1 MWVPD
6 WDIDDCHDMWNEETY
21 QWGLIDDVIRN
32 FPNGRKGIAVD
43 IGANVGYTARR
54 LAKYFDK
61 VYAFEPLESTFECLV
76 KNTEHLTSVQNYNY
90 AICDYVGSCL
100 MKSGN
105 VSGHSHLKRYD
116 PPGLVA
122 GRDRTAKVTT
132 LYKLQIDNIDLIK
145 IDAEGAEID
154 IIQFHRSLII
164 KNKPIMIVEAAVRQQ
179 ETQNLM
185 HSLAYVEMFVRNKD
199 RIYVHKNRVRE
210 IFEKLPLTWG
220 HIFV

>member
-21 QWGLIDDVIRN
+21 QWGLIDDIIRN
-32 FPNGRKGIAVD
+32 FPNDRKGTAID

-54 LAKYFDK
+54 LAKYFNK
-61 VYAFEPLESTFECLV
+61 VYAIEPLETTFECLI
-76 KNTEHLTSVQNYNY
+76 KNTEHLSNVQNYNY
-90 AICDYVGSCL
+90 AICDFEGSSI

-105 VSGHSHLKRYD
+105 ASGHSHLTRYT
-116 PPGLVA
+116 PAGLVA
-122 GRDRTAKVTT
+122 GRNRKAKVTT

-145 IDAEGAEID
+145 MDAEGAEID
-154 IIQFHRSLII
+154 IIQFHRDLLI
-164 KNKPIMIVEAAVRQQ
+164 KNKPIMIVEAAVRRQ
-179 ETQNLM
+179 ETQDLM
-185 HSLAYVEMFVRNKD
+185 HSLEYVEMFVRNKD

-220 HIFV
+220 HNFV

>member
-21 QWGLIDDVIRN
+21 QWGLIDDIIRN
-32 FPNGRKGIAVD
+32 FPNERKGTAID

-76 KNTEHLTSVQNYNY
+76 KNTEHLTNVQNYNY
-90 AICDYVGSCL
+90 AICNFVGSGV

-122 GRDRTAKVTT
+122 GRNRIAKVTT

-145 IDAEGAEID
+145 IDAELAEFD
-154 IIQFHRSLII
+154 ILEFHRKLLI
-164 KNKPIMIVEAAVRQQ
+164 KNKPIMIVEAALRRK
-179 ETQNLM
+179 EIRNLM
-185 HSLAYVEMFVRNKD
+185 RNIEYIEMFARSKD
-199 RIYVHKNRVRE
+199 RIFVHKHRVRE
-210 IFEKLPLTWG
+210 IFERLPLTWG
-220 HIFV
+220 HKLV